1 MKCPK
6 VEVPLLE
13 DRSDEE
19 NVTQGSRLGKIEENF
34 QIALKMSSAFSKGVW
49 KFGAKVIRWT
59 EILTDCVVPEKIPTQ
74 PMEGHWKFPGGGGS

>member
-34 QIALKMSSAFSKGVW
+34 QIALKMSSAFSKGV
-49 KFGAKVIRWT
+49 
-59 EILTDCVVPEKIPTQ
+59 
-74 PMEGHWKFPGGGGS
+74 